1 MIKARGRS
9 ATGRDTVFLGLSYGN
24 LERFRKQ
31 PMDTFIRIE
40 AAELELPF
48 DILIFSGRTEAEM
61 SDWMLRALGPEAHIT
76 LSERSKN

>member
-1 MIKARGRS
+1 MIKAKGLS
-9 ATGRDTVFLGLSYGN
+9 ATGRETVLIGLSYGN

-40 AAELELPF
+40 GAEMELPF

-61 SDWMLRALGPEAHIT
+61 ADWLTRALMPGAEANLI
-76 LSERSKN
+76 EG